1 MEKETFWYVK
11 VIEMRTFSK
20 IIWVDAKLITNVLT
34 GRKQIENDV
43 MMKAESFEDVTL
55 MSLKIDRRALSQ
67 SIYLYK
73 LEKVL
78 KQILPKCLWREC
90 SPTNNTV
97 LAQWN
102 WFWITGHQNCWKL
115 NLCNI
120 KPPSLLWVFRA
131 IIGH

>member
-1 MEKETFWYVK
+1 
-11 VIEMRTFSK
+11 MRTFSK

-55 MSLKIDRRALSQ
+55 MSLKIDRGALSQ

-73 LEKVL
+73 LEKV
-78 KQILPKCLWREC
+78 KQILPKCLWRY

-97 LAQWN
+97 LAQ
-102 WFWITGHQNCWKL
+102 
-115 NLCNI
+115 
-120 KPPSLLWVFRA
+120 
-131 IIGH
+131 